1 MDDPNTLQL
10 PKMPTAQQ
18 AGVGFGAAIR
28 APAASG
34 LAGLK
39 DAAGAVGNVISQV
52 PAFVTGAAAGLGGAT
67 PAAAAPAP
75 APVATVGG
83 NPYAPGGVV
92 PPVASPEA
100 IAAFHASIAD
110 PGAVL
115 ARASAANTAAAA
127 PQDPLANQIR
137 FVDQNSPKVA
147 APVAEP
153 NIIRGG
159 IPSGGGGGITN
170 RDLTALGQFMPP
182 VKSANEDASR
192 QMLDIYSEQH
202 RANLELALAQKN
214 GDPNA
219 IAAAKYH
226 ADQMHGDVTSKHLEN
241 LIRVINSTVQLTP
254 QAQ

>member
-18 AGVGFGAAIR
+18 AGVGFGAALR

-83 NPYAPGGVV
+83 NPYAPAGVV
-92 PPVASPEA
+92 PPVASIDA
-100 IAAFHASIAD
+100 IKAFNASLGAP
-110 PGAVL
+110 PGT
-115 ARASAANTAAAA
+115 ANTNINMR
-127 PQDPLANQIR
+127 PDVPTSQDPLANQIR

-147 APVAEP
+147 APVAAP

-192 QMLDIYSEQH
+192 QMLDIYAEQH
-202 RANLELALAQKN
+202 RANLELALAQKS
-214 GDPNA
+214 GDPHA
-219 IAAAKYH
+219 IAAAQYH
-226 ADQMHGDVTSKHLEN
+226 ANQMHGDLTNTHLQN